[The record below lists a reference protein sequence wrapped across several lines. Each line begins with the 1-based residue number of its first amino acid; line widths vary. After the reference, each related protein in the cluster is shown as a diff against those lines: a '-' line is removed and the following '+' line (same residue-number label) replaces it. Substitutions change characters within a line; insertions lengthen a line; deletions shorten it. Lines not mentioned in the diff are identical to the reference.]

1 MGSWA
6 CDHHS
11 PQTLPL
17 ELRHPQLQLLERPT
31 LDYPAPIAH
40 RRALLELQEQGNHL
54 SLPLIMLLRCS
65 STSGTDQYKL
75 IKG

>member
-11 PQTLPL
+11 QQTLPL

-31 LDYPAPIAH
+31 LNFPAPKAH
-40 RRALLELQEQGNHL
+40 RWALLELQEQGKHP

-65 STSGTDQYKL
+65 STSD
-75 IKG
+75 IE